1 MKKIALSLF
10 LLGFLTSVSQTKN
23 KTYSKIYMSETMDA
37 HFAKHYKKYVANYFY
52 KTTGKKRR
60 IERDSV
66 LDIVAAGR
74 SEYSV
79 LVFKESSK
87 QCSFKSLLDNVPDG
101 ETAHKSY
108 YGNPAIF
115 KEPKGCV
122 FPDKDNLPILKR
134 NNLIWNS
141 ELFVQDVYSLKSENS
156 NISDTDVINRY
167 SNYMRKNEDP
177 SKEDNF
183 LNGYLNSPAH
193 KNSIQKYGNWKF
205 GCCTMLIV
213 AKQYDKSSK
222 MWKYEVFA
230 THTIII
236 VKDVTDSNVY

>member
-1 MKKIALSLF
+1 MKKRIVVTVL
-10 LLGFLTSVSQTKN
+10 LLGLFCSAQNSI
-23 KTYSKIYMSETMDA
+23 KTYSKIYESESMDT
-37 HFAKHYKKYVANYFY
+37 HFSKHYKKYVANYFY
-52 KTTGKKRR
+52 KTTGKKRI
-60 IERDSV
+60 IERDPV
-66 LDIVAAGR
+66 LDTVAAGR
-74 SEYSV
+74 SEYSM

-87 QCSFKSLLDNVPDG
+87 QCSFKSLLGKLPDG
-101 ETAHKSY
+101 EAAHKRFYS
-108 YGNPAIF
+108 NPAIF

-122 FPDKDNLPILKR
+122 FPNKDNLPILKR

-141 ELFVQDVYSLKSENS
+141 ELFVQDAYSYKSENS
-156 NISDTDVINRY
+156 NISDTDVITKY

-193 KNSIQKYGNWKF
+193 KNSIHKYGNWKF

-213 AKQYDKSSK
+213 AKQYDKKSE

-230 THTIII
+230 CHTIII
-236 VKDVTDSNVY
+236 VKNKTDSNVY

>member
-60 IERDSV
+60 IERDSI
-66 LDIVAAGR
+66 LDIVATGR

-87 QCSFKSLLDNVPDG
+87 QSSFLSLLRKLPDG
-101 ETAHKSY
+101 EAAHKRFYS
-108 YGNPAIF
+108 NPTIF
-115 KEPKGCV
+115 KEPKGCI
-122 FPDKDNLPILKR
+122 FPDKDNLTILKR
-134 NNLIWNS
+134 NNLTWDS
-141 ELFVQDVYSLKSENS
+141 ELFVQDAYSYKSENS
-156 NISDTDVINRY
+156 NISDTDVIKRY
-167 SNYMRKNEDP
+167 LNYMRKNEDP
-177 SKEDNF
+177 TKEDNF
-183 LNGYLNSPAH
+183 LNAYLNSPAH

-213 AKQYDKSSK
+213 AKQYNKSSK

-236 VKDVTDSNVY
+236 VKNVTDSNVY

>member
-1 MKKIALSLF
+1 MKKIIVITVLLLILF
-10 LLGFLTSVSQTKN
+10 CSAQNSK
-23 KTYSKIYMSETMDA
+23 KTYSKIYESESMDA
-37 HFAKHYKKYVANYFY
+37 HFSTHYKKYVANYFY
-52 KTTGKKRR
+52 KTTGKKRI

-66 LDIVAAGR
+66 LDVVAAGR
-74 SEYSV
+74 SEYSMV
-79 LVFKESSK
+79 VFKESSK
-87 QCSFKSLLDNVPDG
+87 QSSFKALLGKVPSG
-101 ETAHKSY
+101 ETAHKRY

-122 FPDKDNLPILKR
+122 FPDKDNLSILER
-134 NNLIWNS
+134 NNLIWNA

-156 NISDTDVINRY
+156 GISDTDLLERY
-167 SNYMRKNEDP
+167 SNHMRKNEDP

-193 KNSIQKYGNWKF
+193 KIAIQKYGNWKF

-213 AKQYDKSSK
+213 AKQYDKKSE

-230 THTIII
+230 CHTIII
-236 VKDVTDSNVY
+236 VKNKTDSNVY

>member
-1 MKKIALSLF
+1 MKKKIVITVLLLSLF
-10 LLGFLTSVSQTKN
+10 CSAQNSI
-23 KTYSKIYMSETMDA
+23 KTYSKIYKSESMDA
-37 HFAKHYKKYVANYFY
+37 HFSKHYKKYVTNYFY
-52 KTTGKKRR
+52 KTTGKKRI

-66 LDIVAAGR
+66 LDIVAFGR

-87 QCSFKSLLDNVPDG
+87 QCSFKSLLGKVPDG
-101 ETAHKSY
+101 EAAHKRFYS
-108 YGNPAIF
+108 NPAIF

-122 FPDKDNLPILKR
+122 FPDKDNLPILKK

-141 ELFVQDVYSLKSENS
+141 ELFIQDFYSHKSENS
-156 NISDTDVINRY
+156 NIPDAYIIEKYWNFI
-167 SNYMRKNEDP
+167 RKNEDP

-205 GCCTMLIV
+205 GCCTMLII
-213 AKQYDKSSK
+213 AKQYDTKSK

-230 THTIII
+230 CHTIII
-236 VKDVTDSNVY
+236 VKNETDSNVY

>member
-1 MKKIALSLF
+1 MKKIIIIAILF
-10 LLGFLTSVSQTKN
+10 LGLFCSAQKST
-23 KTYSKIYMSETMDA
+23 KTYSRIYKSESMDA
-37 HFAKHYKKYVANYFY
+37 HFSKHYKKYVANYFY
-52 KTTGKKRR
+52 KTTREKRR

-87 QCSFKSLLDNVPDG
+87 QCSFLSLLGKLPDG
-101 ETAHKSY
+101 EAAHKRFYS
-108 YGNPAIF
+108 NPTIF
-115 KEPKGCV
+115 KEPKGCI
-122 FPDKDNLPILKR
+122 FPDKDNLTILKR
-134 NNLIWNS
+134 NNLTWDS
-141 ELFVQDVYSLKSENS
+141 ELFVQDAYSYKSENS
-156 NISDTDVINRY
+156 NISDTDVINKY

-177 SKEDNF
+177 TKEDNF
-183 LNGYLNSPAH
+183 LNAYLNSPAH

-213 AKQYDKSSK
+213 AKQYNKSSK

-236 VKDVTDSNVY
+236 VKNVTDSNVY